1 MELTEEL
8 IKYRQLGNQELSG
21 RIKAVK
27 SRLGEKLVI
36 LGHHYQREE
45 VISLSDFRG
54 DSFKLSKIASEQ
66 EKARYIVFC
75 GVHFMAESAS
85 ILARDEQAVFI
96 PDPRAGCPM
105 ADMADISEVEI
116 AWKEIGEIIDSKK
129 IVPIAY
135 VNSDAELKAFCGRN
149 DGACCTSSNAEKLL
163 KWAFS
168 RAEKVFFFPDEH
180 LGRNSAYKIGLKEDE
195 LLIYEPEMELG
206 GIEPEKLKKAKL
218 ILWRGYCHIHTFL
231 QPEHIKK
238 IRAEYPRAKVIV
250 HPECPREVVE
260 LSDESGSTEQIIK
273 YVESQAQGSIIAIGT
288 ELHLVQRLA
297 REERGK
303 KIIPLARSICPNMS
317 KINLSNLFF
326 LLEKIERGKD
336 NWINQVIA
344 PEPIRKDAKIAL
356 ARMLKY
362 G

>member
-1 MELTEEL
+1 MNISEEL
-8 IKYRQLGNQELSG
+8 ATYRELGNEELSR
-21 RIKAVK
+21 RIKAIK
-27 SRLGEKLVI
+27 SSLGEELVI

-45 VISLSDFRG
+45 VIALSDFRG

-85 ILARDEQAVFI
+85 ILAKPHQSVFI

-105 ADMADISEVEI
+105 ADMADISDVEI
-116 AWKEIGEIIDSKK
+116 AWREIGEVIDLKK
-129 IVPIAY
+129 IVPIVY

-149 DGACCTSSNAEKLL
+149 NGACCTSSNADKLL

-180 LGRNSAYKIGLKEDE
+180 LGRNTAFKLGLSEKD
-195 LLIYEPEMELG
+195 LLVYEPEMELG
-206 GIEPEKLKKAKL
+206 GIEPEKLKKAKV
-218 ILWRGYCHIHTFL
+218 ILWKGYCHIHTFFK
-231 QPEHIKK
+231 PEHIKK
-238 IRAEYPRAKVIV
+238 IRVEYPQAKVIV
-250 HPECPREVVE
+250 HPECPKEVVE
-260 LSDESGSTEQIIK
+260 LADDAGSTEQIIK
-273 YVESQAQGSIIAIGT
+273 YVEGQPEKSIIAIGT

-297 REERGK
+297 KEEKGK

-317 KINLSNLFF
+317 KINLSNL
-326 LLEKIERGKD
+326 LLVLEKIKAGKD
-336 NWINQVIA
+336 NWINQVIV
-344 PEPIRKDAKIAL
+344 PEPIKKDAKISL
-356 ARMLKY
+356 QRMLEN